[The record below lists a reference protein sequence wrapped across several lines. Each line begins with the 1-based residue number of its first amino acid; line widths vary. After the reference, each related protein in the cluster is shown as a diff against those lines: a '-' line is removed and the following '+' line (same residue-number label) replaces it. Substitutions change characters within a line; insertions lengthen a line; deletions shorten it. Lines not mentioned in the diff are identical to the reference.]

1 MNDNT
6 EFQKCLAE
14 MYGLRRFGIILGLE
28 TTEAILRELGNPQDR
43 FASVHIAGT
52 NGKGSIASYLSTILR
67 EAGYNVGL
75 YTSPHLVRFNERI
88 KINHREITDQEVL
101 EAYNAVKKVGYGDR
115 EPTFFEYT
123 TAMAFYHFG
132 HKDIDWAIIET
143 GMGGRMDSTNVLKPA
158 VSVISN
164 ISLEHQ
170 MYLGDT
176 LEKIAAE
183 KGGIIKNGTP
193 VVTGVSQENVF
204 AVLQNLADERSA
216 PIYRLGMDFTAEETG
231 RNRFTYHGIYEAWE
245 NLRTSLQG
253 RHQIENAAIALS
265 ACEVLQMG
273 YGKHPSV
280 AIPVDTIRKGL
291 LTTKWPGRLE
301 KIMDSPLVI
310 LDGAHNLS
318 AVENLSRYMEEELS
332 ERKITLVAGI
342 LGDKSYEAMLGNL
355 LPHCTRVILT
365 RSKIDRALDPLMMKP
380 VAEKYISDV
389 QIVNDVGEAVQHAL
403 KTVPKDEVIC
413 ISGSLYVVGE
423 ARAFFESRGIV

>member
-1 MNDNT
+1 
-6 EFQKCLAE
+6 